1 MKIEDNE
8 KLKAIVEGCLREE
21 RKCQQMIFEMYYG
34 KMMSTCL
41 RYISDRDEAQ
51 DVLQDGFIKVF
62 NNIAKFDF
70 NGSFEGWVR
79 RIVVNT
85 AIDYIRKKRK
95 DIFQVIDH
103 EFIINNYSDKADE
116 NENESIYANLKNDEI
131 IEAIQQLSPAY
142 RTVFNMYVI
151 DGYNH
156 QQIAD
161 LLKINIGTSK
171 SNLAK
176 ARMNLKRILKNK
188 LLNLN
193 KDFKIEYGK

>member
-1 MKIEDNE
+1 MKIEDPE
-8 KLKAIVEGCLREE
+8 KLKAIVEGCVREE

-34 KMMSTCL
+34 KMMSACL

-62 NNIAKFDF
+62 NSIAKFDF

-85 AIDYIRKKRK
+85 AIDHIRKKKK
-95 DIFQVIDH
+95 DIFQVTDH
-103 EFIINNYSDKADE
+103 EFIMNNYTDE
-116 NENESIYANLKNDEI
+116 KDEKEDESIYTNLKSQEI
-131 IEAIQQLSPAY
+131 MDAVQQLSPAY
-142 RTVFNMYVI
+142 RTVFSMYVI
-151 DGYNH
+151 DGYSH

-161 LLKINIGTSK
+161 LLSINIGTSK

-176 ARMNLKRILKNK
+176 ARMNLQKVLKEKLKN
-188 LLNLN
+188 
-193 KDFKIEYGK
+193 FK

>member
-1 MKIEDNE
+1 MKIEEPE
-8 KLKAIVEGCLREE
+8 KLKVIVDGCVRNE

-34 KMMSTCL
+34 KMMSACL

-85 AIDYIRKKRK
+85 AIDHIRKKKK
-95 DIFQVIDH
+95 DIFQVTDY
-103 EFIINNYSDKADE
+103 EFIMNNYTDEADE
-116 NENESIYANLKNDEI
+116 KESESIYANLKNNEI
-131 IEAIQQLSPAY
+131 AEAIQQLSPAY
-142 RTVFNMYVI
+142 RTVFSMYVI
-151 DGYNH
+151 DGYSH

-161 LLKINIGTSK
+161 LLNINIGTSK

-176 ARMNLKRILKNK
+176 ARMNLQKVLKDKLKN
-188 LLNLN
+188 
-193 KDFKIEYGK
+193 FK

>member
-1 MKIEDNE
+1 MKIEDPE
-8 KLKAIVEGCLREE
+8 KLKAIVDGCVRNE

-34 KMMSTCL
+34 KMMSACL

-85 AIDYIRKKRK
+85 AIDHIRKKKK
-95 DIFQVIDH
+95 DIFQVTDH
-103 EFIINNYSDKADE
+103 EFIMNNYTEEADE
-116 NENESIYANLKNDEI
+116 KENESIYANLKNNKI
-131 IEAIQQLSPAY
+131 AEAIQQLSPAY
-142 RTVFNMYVI
+142 RTVFSMYVI
-151 DGYNH
+151 DGYSH

-161 LLKINIGTSK
+161 LLNINIGTSK

-176 ARMNLKRILKNK
+176 ARMNLQKVLKDKLKN
-188 LLNLN
+188 
-193 KDFKIEYGK
+193 FK

>member
-1 MKIEDNE
+1 MKIENPE
-8 KLKAIVEGCLREE
+8 KLKAIVEGCVREE

-34 KMMSTCL
+34 KMMSACL

-62 NNIAKFDF
+62 NSIAKFDF

-85 AIDYIRKKRK
+85 AIDHIRKKKK
-95 DIFQVIDH
+95 DIFQVTDH
-103 EFIINNYSDKADE
+103 EFIMNNYSGEADE
-116 NENESIYANLKNDEI
+116 KENESIYANLKNSEI
-131 IEAIQQLSPAY
+131 AEAIQQLSPAY
-142 RTVFNMYVI
+142 KTVFSMYVI
-151 DGYNH
+151 DGYSH

-161 LLKINIGTSK
+161 LLNINIGTSK

-176 ARMNLKRILKNK
+176 ARMNLQRILKDK
-188 LLNLN
+188 LMNLN
-193 KDFKIEYGK
+193 K

>member
-1 MKIEDNE
+1 MKIEDPE
-8 KLKAIVEGCLREE
+8 KLKLIVEGCVREE

-34 KMMSTCL
+34 KMMSACL

-62 NNIAKFDF
+62 NSIAKFDF

-85 AIDYIRKKRK
+85 AIDHIRKKKK
-95 DIFQVIDH
+95 DIFQVTDH
-103 EFIINNYSDKADE
+103 EFIMNNYTDEVDDKQE
-116 NENESIYANLKNDEI
+116 ESIYTNLKNHEI
-131 IEAIQQLSPAY
+131 AEAIQQLSPAY
-142 RTVFNMYVI
+142 RTVFSMYVI
-151 DGYNH
+151 DGYSH

-161 LLKINIGTSK
+161 LLNINIGTSK

-176 ARMNLKRILKNK
+176 ARMNLQKVLKEK
-188 LLNLN
+188 L
-193 KDFKIEYGK
+193 KKIK

>member
-1 MKIEDNE
+1 MKIEDPE
-8 KLKAIVEGCLREE
+8 KLKAIVEGCVREE

-34 KMMSTCL
+34 KMMSACL

-62 NNIAKFDF
+62 NSIAKFDF

-85 AIDYIRKKRK
+85 AIDHIRKKKK
-95 DIFQVIDH
+95 DIFQVTDY
-103 EFIINNYSDKADE
+103 EFIMNNYSEEADDVE
-116 NENESIYANLKNDEI
+116 NDSIYSNLNNQEI
-131 IEAIQQLSPAY
+131 IDAIKQLSPAY
-142 RTVFNMYVI
+142 RTVFSMYVI
-151 DGYNH
+151 DGYSH

-161 LLKINIGTSK
+161 LLNINIGTSK

-176 ARMNLKRILKNK
+176 ARMNLQKVLKEKLKN
-188 LLNLN
+188 
-193 KDFKIEYGK
+193 FK

>member
-1 MKIEDNE
+1 MKIEDPE
-8 KLKAIVEGCLREE
+8 KLKVIVDGCVRNE

-34 KMMSTCL
+34 KMMSACL

-62 NNIAKFDF
+62 NSIAKFDF

-85 AIDYIRKKRK
+85 AIDHIRKKKK
-95 DIFQVIDH
+95 DIFQVTDH
-103 EFIINNYSDKADE
+103 EFIMNNYTDEADE
-116 NENESIYANLKNDEI
+116 KQSESIYANLKNNEI
-131 IEAIQQLSPAY
+131 AEAIQQLSPAY
-142 RTVFNMYVI
+142 RTVFSMYVI
-151 DGYNH
+151 DGYSH

-161 LLKINIGTSK
+161 LLNINIGTSK

-176 ARMNLKRILKNK
+176 ARMNLQKVLKDKLKN
-188 LLNLN
+188 
-193 KDFKIEYGK
+193 FK

>member
-1 MKIEDNE
+1 MKIEDPE
-8 KLKAIVEGCLREE
+8 KLKAIVEGCVREE
-21 RKCQQMIFEMYYG
+21 RKCQQMIFEMFYG
-34 KMMSTCL
+34 KMMSACL

-62 NNIAKFDF
+62 NSIAKFDF

-85 AIDYIRKKRK
+85 AIDHIRKKKK
-95 DIFQVIDH
+95 DIFQVTDH
-103 EFIINNYSDKADE
+103 EFIMNNYSDEADE
-116 NENESIYANLKNDEI
+116 KENESMYANLKNNEI
-131 IEAIQQLSPAY
+131 VEAIQQLSPAY
-142 RTVFNMYVI
+142 RTVFNMYVV
-151 DGYNH
+151 DGYSH

-161 LLKINIGTSK
+161 LLNINIGTSK

-193 KDFKIEYGK
+193 K